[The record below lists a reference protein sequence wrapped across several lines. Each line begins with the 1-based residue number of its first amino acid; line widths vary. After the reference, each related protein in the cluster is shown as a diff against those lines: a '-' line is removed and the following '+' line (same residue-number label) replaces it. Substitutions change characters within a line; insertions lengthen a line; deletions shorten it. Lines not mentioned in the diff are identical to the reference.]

1 MTTRHQNTE
10 HDTTGHTRN
19 TTPPNTTPLLDT
31 GGSSRRFWGRPT
43 WRSDPSQGT
52 PKTKNSLDL
61 AHYFLGSGPKSRT
74 KIKYIKKESK
84 KVRLQVPGLSWK
96 SMVSPVGPRFVL
108 RGCDLICWAL
118 VCHEDIWFVLRCPDS
133 FCEDLIRPA
142 HGRSHHHGHYG
153 QCPYKFRNAQKL
165 VRNARSSCQNC

>member
-1 MTTRHQNTE
+1 MV
-10 HDTTGHTRN
+10 
-19 TTPPNTTPLLDT
+19 PPSRPT

-52 PKTKNSLDL
+52 PKTKNSSDL

-74 KIKYIKKESK
+74 KIKYKKGK
-84 KVRLQVPGLSWK
+84 QK
-96 SMVSPVGPRFVL
+96 SPASGPWFIMEVHGYPVGPRFVL
-108 RGCDLICWAL
+108 RGCDLISWAL
-118 VCHEDIWFVLRCPDS
+118 VCHEEIWFVLRCSDS
-133 FCEDLIRPA
+133 SCEDLIHPA
-142 HGRSHHHGHYG
+142 HGRSHHYGHYG